1 MNETFADLGV
11 PDDLVDALNRHDIR
25 TPFQVERVTLADG
38 CAGRDVCAQ
47 APTGSGKTIAF
58 GVPLAA
64 RLAAAAPHKPTGL
77 VLVPTRELA
86 AQVRRELEWLG
97 APRRLRTATLYGG
110 GGCGGPRAPP
120 PPAVAAGRPRP
131 RRARGPLPRRGVRLS
146 AD

>member
-25 TPFQVERVTLADG
+25 PPFPVQRVRIADG

-58 GVPLAA
+58 GVPVVA

-86 AQVRRELEWLG
+86 AQVRRELQWLG
-97 APRRLRTATLYGG
+97 APRRLRTTTLYGG
-110 GGCGGPRAPP
+110 VGFGAQRA
-120 PPAVAAGRPRP
+120 A
-131 RRARGPLPRRGVRLS
+131 LRRGVDVVVACPGRLTDLIERGDVDLS
-146 AD
+146 EV